1 MTKITVR
8 TAGSKVKIRL
18 QEEAK
23 APVAQSATGAE
34 PVRLSGTE
42 AITKSELLLS
52 ARVINLMEIRT
63 ESSFRPNEED
73 VELVYALSGPN
84 LNTPDM
90 LHKLSSRKVVEEAT
104 QAYVVSSVQGVIEH
118 IIKERD
124 GEPRLLILLHTHPES
139 IPRPSEDD
147 KRYFRSTSEIISAMI
162 PGADILF
169 GVHAISSESIR
180 ERQEPIKLSKNT
192 IKWSSI
198 TKEHEVAF
206 YKPDAKPYEVDI
218 IE

>member
-1 MTKITVR
+1 MTKISVR

-18 QEEAK
+18 KETG
-23 APVAQSATGAE
+23 APVAQGATGAE
-34 PVRLSGTE
+34 PAILSGTE
-42 AITKSELLLS
+42 VTTKSEMLLS
-52 ARVINLMEIRT
+52 ARVINLMEIRA

-104 QAYVVSSVQGVIEH
+104 QAYVVSSVQGVFEY

-124 GEPRLLILLHTHPES
+124 GEPSLVVLLHTHPRS
-139 IPRPSEDD
+139 TPQPSGDD
-147 KRYFRSTSEIISAMI
+147 KRYFWSTSETISAII
-162 PGADILF
+162 PGANILF

-180 ERQEPIKLSKNT
+180 ERQQPIKLSKNT

-206 YKPDAKPYEVDI
+206 YAPDAKPYEVDI
-218 IE
+218 IG

>member
-18 QEEAK
+18 LEEAK
-23 APVAQSATGAE
+23 APAAQSATGAE
-34 PVRLSGTE
+34 PVKLSGTE
-42 AITKSELLLS
+42 AITKSGLLLS

-63 ESSFRPNEED
+63 ESSFRINEED

-104 QAYVVSSVQGVIEH
+104 QAYVVSSVQGVVEY

-124 GEPRLLILLHTHPES
+124 GEPSLVILLHTHPRS
-139 IPRPSEDD
+139 TPQPSEDD
-147 KRYFRSTSEIISAMI
+147 KRYFRSASETINAMI
-162 PGADILF
+162 PDANILF

-180 ERQEPIKLSKNT
+180 ERREPIKISKNT

-206 YKPDAKPYEVDI
+206 YSPDAKSYEVDI
-218 IE
+218 IG

>member
-18 QEEAK
+18 LEETK
-23 APVAQSATGAE
+23 APVAQGATGAE
-34 PVRLSGTE
+34 PVKLPETE
-42 AITKSELLLS
+42 AIIKSELLLS
-52 ARVINLMEIRT
+52 SRVINLMEIRV

-84 LNTPDM
+84 PNTPDM
-90 LHKLSSRKVVEEAT
+90 LHKLSSRKVVEKAT
-104 QAYVVSSVQGVIEH
+104 KTYVVSSVQGVIEH

-124 GEPRLLILLHTHPES
+124 SKPNLVILLHTHPQS
-139 IPRPSEDD
+139 TPQLSGDD
-147 KRYFRSTSEIISAMI
+147 KRYFRSTSETISAMI
-162 PGADILF
+162 PSANILF

-180 ERQEPIKLSKNT
+180 ERQEPIKVSKNT

-206 YKPDAKPYEVDI
+206 YNPDAKPYEVDI
-218 IE
+218 IG

>member
-1 MTKITVR
+1 M
-8 TAGSKVKIRL
+8 
-18 QEEAK
+18 
-23 APVAQSATGAE
+23 AQSATGAE
-34 PVRLSGTE
+34 PVKLSGTE
-42 AITKSELLLS
+42 ATTKSKLLLS
-52 ARVINLMEIRT
+52 DRVINLMEIRA

-90 LHKLSSRKVVEEAT
+90 LHKLSSRKVVEEANQT
-104 QAYVVSSVQGVIEH
+104 YVVSSVQGVIEH

-124 GEPRLLILLHTHPES
+124 DEPSLVVLLHTHPRS
-139 IPRPSEDD
+139 TPQPSGDD
-147 KRYFRSTSEIISAMI
+147 KRYFRTTSQTISVMI
-162 PGADILF
+162 PGANIVF

-180 ERQEPIKLSKNT
+180 ERQTPIKVSKNT

-206 YKPDAKPYEVDI
+206 YALDAKPYEVDI

>member
-18 QEEAK
+18 LEEAK

-34 PVRLSGTE
+34 PVKLSGTE
-42 AITKSELLLS
+42 ATTKSELLLS
-52 ARVINLMEIRT
+52 ARVINLMEIRA

-73 VELVYALSGPN
+73 VELVYALSGSN

-90 LHKLSSRKVVEEAT
+90 LHKLSSQKVVEEAT
-104 QAYVVSSVQGVIEH
+104 KAYVVSSAQGVIEH
-118 IIKERD
+118 ITKERD
-124 GEPRLLILLHTHPES
+124 DKPRLVILLHTHPRS
-139 IPRPSEDD
+139 TPQPSEDD
-147 KRYFRSTSEIISAMI
+147 KRYFRSTSETISAMI
-162 PGADILF
+162 PGASILF
-169 GVHAISSESIR
+169 GVHAISSESIS
-180 ERQEPIKLSKNT
+180 ERQEPIKLFKNT

-206 YKPDAKPYEVDI
+206 YMPDAKPYEVNI
-218 IE
+218 IG

>member
-8 TAGSKVKIRL
+8 TAGSKVRIRL
-18 QEEAK
+18 LEEAK

-34 PVRLSGTE
+34 PVKLSGTE
-42 AITKSELLLS
+42 VTTKSELLLS
-52 ARVINLMEIRT
+52 AHVINLMEIRA

-104 QAYVVSSVQGVIEH
+104 QAYVVSSVKGVVEH

-124 GEPRLLILLHTHPES
+124 VEPSLVVLLHTHPRS
-139 IPRPSEDD
+139 TPQPSGDD
-147 KRYFRSTSEIISAMI
+147 KRYFQSTSETISAMI
-162 PGADILF
+162 PGANILF
-169 GVHAISSESIR
+169 GIHAISSESIR
-180 ERQEPIKLSKNT
+180 ERQEPIKVSRNT

-206 YKPDAKPYEVDI
+206 YAPDAKPYEVNI
-218 IE
+218 IG